1 MNRNIFVTLAI
12 LAAFVS
18 CTESSV
24 RQPSASASRA
34 LEEGFLSPPDD
45 ARPRVWWHWMNGN
58 VTMEGAMADIEWM
71 HRVGV
76 GGFHVFDAGLTT
88 PQIVD
93 HRVTYMSDEWK
104 SIFEACIRK
113 AESYGMETAVAGSPG
128 WSETGGPWEKSPW
141 LMRPAP

>member
-1 MNRNIFVTLAI
+1 MIVMNRNIFVTLAI

-58 VTMEGAMADIEWM
+58 VTREGITADLEAMAEI
-71 HRVGV
+71 GL
-76 GGFHVFDAGLTT
+76 GGAQFFDALG
-88 PQIVD
+88 
-93 HRVTYMSDEWK
+93 
-104 SIFEACIRK
+104 
-113 AESYGMETAVAGSPG
+113 
-128 WSETGGPWEKSPW
+128 
-141 LMRPAP
+141 